1 MTGLPITSLFVALFC
16 IALVALSV
24 PVSLLRAKAAGSVDE
39 EVLRR
44 RVRAQGNFIEYVPL
58 ALLALALL
66 EFSGNEDATLLWT
79 FGGVLA
85 AGRFLHA
92 LGMLANIRIAVALG
106 ALATYLTVIGLGIC
120 LFIATQT

>member
-24 PVSLLRAKAAGSVDE
+24 PVSLLRVKANADE
-39 EVLRR
+39 ETLRR

-58 ALLALALL
+58 ALLALGLL
-66 EFSGNEDATLLWT
+66 EFSGNESATLLWT
-79 FGGVLA
+79 FGGALA
-85 AGRFLHA
+85 VGRFLHA
-92 LGMLANIRIAVALG
+92 LGMWANIRIAVALG
-106 ALATYLTVIGLGIC
+106 ALTTYLTVIGLGVC